1 MPRRT
6 YSERATLL
14 RPLLLLL
21 FVSPD
26 HLSLFSSHRWKGKCT
41 DVFCLGLFALF
52 WVGMGIVCI
61 IGFSLGNTSR

>member
-1 MPRRT
+1 VN
-6 YSERATLL
+6 A
-14 RPLLLLL
+14 PLSYALSSSSSSS
-21 FVSPD
+21 FHPTT
-26 HLSLFSSHRWKGKCT
+26 SLFSSHRWKGKCT